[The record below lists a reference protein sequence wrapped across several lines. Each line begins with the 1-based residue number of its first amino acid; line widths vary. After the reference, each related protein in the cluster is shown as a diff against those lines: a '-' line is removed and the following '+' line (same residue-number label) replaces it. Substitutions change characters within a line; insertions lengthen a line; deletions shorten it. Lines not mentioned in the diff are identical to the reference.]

1 MVLGVPYREDV
12 MLTGGLRI
20 RFRMVAPSDQQ
31 PLAEGFARLSAE
43 SRYRRFFSARSALT
57 VAAERGIQRIR
68 FHLLA
73 DNERM
78 RRLIKHLLGDAAFAH
93 EGEVMTA
100 EVSVPSTN
108 DPKKVSQDERIAPFF
123 DLLRLLAAGS
133 VTSVNIRIAS
143 VRLESVAKDDNRSED

>member
-78 RRLIKHLLGDAAFAH
+78 RRLIQHLLGDAAFAH
-93 EGEVMTA
+93 VGDMMAAVFP
-100 EVSVPSTN
+100 VPTTK
-108 DPKKVSQDERIAPFF
+108 DHKKV
-123 DLLRLLAAGS
+123 
-133 VTSVNIRIAS
+133 
-143 VRLESVAKDDNRSED
+143 